1 MNNPNKYPYIQY
13 MYSYPH
19 KTAYGPL
26 EDIWLDDYIHILKEP
41 GRANSLYFHIPFCQT
56 KCGYCNLFSLP
67 GQSQEWMEAYL
78 DAMEEQAIQYGMED
92 VSFEDF
98 IIGGGTPL
106 ILPESSLH
114 RIFQMSRKYFGLK
127 EKAGIVIETSPN
139 QTTKE
144 KLNILKQNR
153 VTRISIGVQSFHDE
167 ELETLNRKHSVRQVR
182 KALESIRLVSFPCMN
197 LDLIYGV
204 PGQTP
209 VSLEYSVCQ
218 ALEYEPDEIFAYPL
232 YVKRGTYLSKT
243 KQQALDNTYEMY
255 ELVRDMLISN
265 GYRQDSMRRFVKVPA
280 GLSPKEN
287 HRAGNKTEKN
297 HYERSYESCGFQNT
311 ISIGCGGRS
320 YIDKLH
326 FCTPYGV
333 EYSYCKKL
341 LEQYIHTEN
350 YRKITHGYILNEEEQ
365 KRRYVIK
372 HILVR
377 PGIELKEY
385 ENLYGRKLLE
395 DFSQLVQW
403 EEQGLALER
412 GGYFSLTEQ
421 GLSMSDYLGPMLIS
435 QEIKEKMH
443 RFYEIGGENGC
454 QNKALL

>member
-1 MNNPNKYPYIQY
+1 M
-13 MYSYPH
+13 
-19 KTAYGPL
+19 
-26 EDIWLDDYIHILKEP
+26 
-41 GRANSLYFHIPFCQT
+41 
-56 KCGYCNLFSLP
+56 
-67 GQSQEWMEAYL
+67 
-78 DAMEEQAIQYGMED
+78 
-92 VSFEDF
+92 
-98 IIGGGTPL
+98 
-106 ILPESSLH
+106 
-114 RIFQMSRKYFGLK
+114 
-127 EKAGIVIETSPN
+127 
-139 QTTKE
+139 
-144 KLNILKQNR
+144 
-153 VTRISIGVQSFHDE
+153 
-167 ELETLNRKHSVRQVR
+167 
-182 KALESIRLVSFPCMN
+182 
-197 LDLIYGV
+197 
-204 PGQTP
+204 
-209 VSLEYSVCQ
+209 
-218 ALEYEPDEIFAYPL
+218 
-232 YVKRGTYLSKT
+232 
-243 KQQALDNTYEMY
+243 
-255 ELVRDMLISN
+255 
-265 GYRQDSMRRFVKVPA
+265 PA
-280 GLSPKEN
+280 GLSAKEN

-326 FCTPYGV
+326 FCTSYGV

-421 GLSMSDYLGPMLIS
+421 GLGMSDYLGPMLIS

>member
-26 EDIWLDDYIHILKEP
+26 ENVWLDDYVNILKEP
-41 GRANSLYFHIPFCQT
+41 DRANSLYFHIPFCQT

-67 GQSQEWMEAYL
+67 GQNQELMDTYL
-78 DAMEEQAIQYGMED
+78 DAMEQQAIQYDMQD
-92 VSFEDF
+92 IFFEDF

-106 ILPESSLH
+106 ILPEASLH
-114 RIFQMSRKYFGLK
+114 RIFEMSRQYFGLK
-127 EKAGIVIETSPN
+127 EKANIVIETSPN

-144 KLNILKQNR
+144 KLNILKQHQ
-153 VTRISIGVQSFHDE
+153 VTRISIGVQSFQE
-167 ELETLNRKHSVRQVR
+167 KELETLNRHHSVRQAK
-182 KALESIRLVSFPCMN
+182 KALESIRLVSFPCVN

-209 VSLEYSVCQ
+209 GTLEDSVSQ
-218 ALEYEPDEIFAYPL
+218 ALDFEPDEIFAYPL
-232 YVKRGTYLSKT
+232 YVKKGTYLSKT
-243 KQQALDNTYEMY
+243 KQQALDNAYEMY
-255 ELVRDMLISN
+255 ELVRDMLSSN

-280 GLSPKEN
+280 ALATKEN
-287 HRAGNKTEKN
+287 IGAEHRTENK
-297 HYERSYESCGFQNT
+297 YMERSYESCGFHNT

-333 EYSYCKKL
+333 EYAYCKKL

-377 PGIELKEY
+377 PGINLKEY
-385 ENLYGRKLLE
+385 EDLYGKKLVE
-395 DFSQLVQW
+395 DFQMLVQW
-403 EEQGLALER
+403 EEQGFALEKD
-412 GGYFSLTEQ
+412 GYFSLTKQ
-421 GLSMSDYLGPMLIS
+421 GLGMSDYLGPMLIS
-435 QEIKEKMH
+435 QQIKEKMQ